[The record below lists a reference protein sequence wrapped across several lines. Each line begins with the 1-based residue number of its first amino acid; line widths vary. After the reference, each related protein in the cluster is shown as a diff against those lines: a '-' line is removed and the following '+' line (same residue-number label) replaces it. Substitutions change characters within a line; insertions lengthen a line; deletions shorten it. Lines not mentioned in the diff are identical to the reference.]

1 MAYQPGETLDHYLG
15 DAPFPEPAAR
25 DLALQIADALAAAHE
40 RSIVHRDI
48 KPSNLILSSVPGDSP
63 HLSLIDFGLAKEAHL
78 ELTQPGTVLG
88 TVAYMSPEQARGERV
103 RPASDVWSLGV
114 CLFEMLSGERP
125 FSGSSVAEVVHGI
138 HQKEVPLDA
147 LPGDLS
153 PGLRSVV
160 ERCLKKDASE
170 RFPNGAAVRDALTSA
185 LRPAQTAESSTD
197 SIESQA
203 RSTRLSLRW
212 TLAAAVAMLAV
223 GAVVWLA
230 PPSVPPLPEPRH
242 VVVSG
247 GVSGSAEPTSEAA
260 DQVGRD
266 ALLDGIV
273 HTVTSN
279 LRLASSRPVEPG
291 ASTPLIVPLTDLES
305 AAVTPE
311 AARER
316 HAATLL
322 LSVSTERPAPDVI
335 RSGLQL
341 IDTRNGNVL
350 REASVDLPEAR
361 SAALADTLSVLSAGF
376 LGLAE
381 RIPRT
386 PPVAGTAA
394 ELAERYCIEARG
406 RLRNHQVEGNV
417 DAALTLFSQALDAYS
432 SATCAH
438 AGRGESY
445 WRKFTASRDPAW
457 IDSAAAA
464 SEQALLSGSNNARAH
479 TTLGLIDTE
488 RGQHGSAIFHFEY
501 ALERD
506 PSLTRARR
514 GLARALEA
522 AGRLD
527 EAERTYRDAIAQEPA
542 YWSAYNDLGKFY
554 IRRARYE
561 DAAEQFKAVIQRAP
575 QNVVGH
581 RNLGA
586 AYYFIG
592 NLNKAIEAYQAA
604 NDISPSYATYTNV
617 GSLLASQSKYDKAA
631 EAYRRAL
638 DINDQDYRVWGAY
651 AEALRT
657 SSQVDQAKQAFETA
671 AERAR
676 SNLQVNSRNA
686 RTLVHLASYLVAI
699 GDESRARERIQ
710 QAVDANPSAVG
721 DQFTIGYV
729 FEELGERS
737 RAFTWFEK
745 AVNNGYRID
754 QRERYPGLDDIWDT
768 PQFARLIET
777 SRSK

>member
-1 MAYQPGETLDHYLG
+1 
-15 DAPFPEPAAR
+15 
-25 DLALQIADALAAAHE
+25 
-40 RSIVHRDI
+40 
-48 KPSNLILSSVPGDSP
+48 
-63 HLSLIDFGLAKEAHL
+63 
-78 ELTQPGTVLG
+78 VL
-88 TVAYMSPEQARGERV
+88 
-103 RPASDVWSLGV
+103 
-114 CLFEMLSGERP
+114 F
-125 FSGSSVAEVVHGI
+125 
-138 HQKEVPLDA
+138 
-147 LPGDLS
+147 
-153 PGLRSVV
+153 
-160 ERCLKKDASE
+160 
-170 RFPNGAAVRDALTSA
+170 
-185 LRPAQTAESSTD
+185 
-197 SIESQA
+197 
-203 RSTRLSLRW
+203 
-212 TLAAAVAMLAV
+212 
-223 GAVVWLA
+223 
-230 PPSVPPLPEPRH
+230 
-242 VVVSG
+242 
-247 GVSGSAEPTSEAA
+247 
-260 DQVGRD
+260 
-266 ALLDGIV
+266 
-273 HTVTSN
+273 
-279 LRLASSRPVEPG
+279 
-291 ASTPLIVPLTDLES
+291 
-305 AAVTPE
+305 
-311 AARER
+311 
-316 HAATLL
+316 
-322 LSVSTERPAPDVI
+322 

-575 QNVVGH
+575 QNVIGH

-586 AYYFIG
+586 AYYYSG
-592 NLNKAIEAYQAA
+592 NLDGAIKAYQAA
-604 NDISPSYATYTNV
+604 NDISPSYATYTNI
-617 GSLLASQSKYDKAA
+617 GTLFASQGKYA
-631 EAYRRAL
+631 EAVPAFEGAL
-638 DINDQDYRVWGAY
+638 DIRDSDHRVWGSF
-651 AEALRT
+651 AEMLHQSGQDKRARDAFREAVARTETQIELNPQSPRTLIFAASYHLALGDT
-657 SSQVDQAKQAFETA
+657 SSAARRVRTAIRVGPEDVSAYFSIGQLLIRMNQPDEAF
-671 AERAR
+671 
-676 SNLQVNSRNA
+676 
-686 RTLVHLASYLVAI
+686 Y
-699 GDESRARERIQ
+699 
-710 QAVDANPSAVG
+710 
-721 DQFTIGYV
+721 
-729 FEELGERS
+729 
-737 RAFTWFEK
+737 WFEK
-745 AVNNGYRID
+745 AVARGYRIGNAA
-754 QRERYPGLDDIWDT
+754 RYPRLQEHWTSPRFSELI
-768 PQFARLIET
+768 AR
-777 SRSK
+777 SRS